1 MCLMVITLKGQTN
14 LIDSLQTKYQSA
26 ASDSARIKILKDI
39 SWEYLNNRNNAD
51 LAKKH
56 IDSFYTI
63 SKNKNIS
70 WGAPLANYQYAVL
83 ERQKGN
89 YSEALAFIEKYLIF
103 HQTKKEPFALAN
115 GLYQKAIILDDLG
128 SFDKSLEIY
137 YSILKIYEERNHT
150 FSIATTLNAIGEIL
164 KKTGKMPEAMN
175 SYKRAL
181 ELFSSLGDKTEIAN
195 CLFNIGDT
203 YMQQKDYDSALEYF
217 NNALSLDE
225 ETNSEWGKAYDFEA
239 LGKVYAFQ
247 KKYRKSLEYHNKAL
261 ILREK
266 LGLRRELSMSHTQI
280 GIVNLELKDFG
291 RAEKSL
297 NTAIQIAEEI
307 GSKSRLQEN
316 YRVLSQLYEQT
327 GDFKRA
333 LAFKNK
339 LATIKDSLFN
349 EAKSKQIEELQ
360 VRFETEKKQDAI
372 TTLQK
377 DAEISDLKLKQQA
390 FLRNLVIGVAVAIL
404 LFVFLAF
411 NRFKHA
417 QRVKQADEERKMVIL
432 EERKRTE
439 IEKQRVTELQKIDQL
454 KDEFLANTSHELRT
468 PLVGIIG
475 LTESLKDGIA
485 GKLPKVA
492 LENLDMIANS
502 GKRLSHLVND
512 ILDFSKLKN
521 KDLILSQRPVDIYA
535 LSTIVLQLSNP
546 MLKDKKLKLINS
558 IPKEVPLV
566 NADENRLQQIMHNLI
581 GNAIK
586 FTQKGYVTLLTEIK
600 KDMLSISV
608 SDTGIG
614 IPKDKLE
621 TIFNSFQQADGSTQ
635 REFGGT
641 GLGLSVTK
649 QLVELHGGTIDVTS
663 EEGKGSIFS
672 FTLPISNEKRDD
684 IKEKNYTSSDFVH
697 TLSAS
702 KEDLMPAKQKSKS
715 NDEALKILIVDDEPI
730 NRRVLENHLTVAGYD
745 VTEVSSGKEALE
757 LLQGQTSF
765 SLVLLDVMMPG
776 ISGYEV
782 CEKIREQFSASY
794 LPIILLT
801 AKNTVNELVIGFNSG
816 ANDYLTKPFSKNELL
831 SRIKI
836 HINLNTIHRAT
847 SKFVPSEF
855 VKSVGKE
862 SITDVRLGDHIEK
875 KVTVLF
881 SDIRDYTSLAE
892 DMTPEQNFKF
902 VNAYVGRMGPLIRE
916 NEGFVNQYLG
926 DGIMAL
932 FPHQAEHALD
942 AAIEMQRTLAL
953 YNKRRVE
960 EKGYK
965 PLSVGMGLH
974 TGPLI
979 MGIIGDA
986 NRNDPAVIA
995 DTVNSA
1001 ARVEG
1006 VTKYYGANIIIS
1018 ENSLKSMKDSSG
1030 FNFRYLGKVK
1040 VKGKQKAIGIY
1051 ECIDGDSVES
1061 ISLKLKTLSN
1071 YNNGVSLFFDYQ
1083 FIEAAKTFKKVLTK
1097 NPNDQVTQYFHQQ
1110 AKKYAKSGAPKDWQS
1125 VTVMNQK

>member
-1 MCLMVITLKGQTN
+1 MCLAFNVNAVHAQAKN
-14 LIDSLQTKYQSA
+14 LDSLLTVWEDTSKLDTVRLEAGYSVFILRFRQNL
-26 ASDSARIKILKDI
+26 DSARTFGEKMLEFSQKKENLEWETTSTRLIGNTYAVQGKLKDALKWFKL
-39 SWEYLNNRNNAD
+39 SLVSGKKLNS
-51 LAKKH
+51 KK
-56 IDSFYTI
+56 D
-63 SKNKNIS
+63 
-70 WGAPLANYQYAVL
+70 
-83 ERQKGN
+83 
-89 YSEALAFIEKYLIF
+89 
-103 HQTKKEPFALAN
+103 
-115 GLYQKAIILDDLG
+115 
-128 SFDKSLEIY
+128 
-137 YSILKIYEERNHT
+137 
-150 FSIATTLNAIGEIL
+150 IATTLG
-164 KKTGKMPEAMN
+164 
-175 SYKRAL
+175 
-181 ELFSSLGDKTEIAN
+181 
-195 CLFNIGDT
+195 NIGTIHYEMGNYAQAISFLLDAFKISEELDNKAGLARISNNLGNVFIR
-203 YMQQKDYDSALEYF
+203 QDKNEKALEYYMYSLRLKEEL
-217 NNALSLDE
+217 NNPRSLPA
-225 ETNSEWGKAYDFEA
+225 AYNNIS
-239 LGKVYAFQ
+239 LVYSNQ
-247 KKYRKSLEYHNKAL
+247 RKYDLALEYLMKSVSAS
-261 ILREK
+261 EK
-266 LGLRRELSMSHTQI
+266 VDDKIGLTRAYNNLGAHY
-280 GIVNLELKDFG
+280 D
-291 RAEKSL
+291 
-297 NTAIQIAEEI
+297 
-307 GSKSRLQEN
+307 
-316 YRVLSQLYEQT
+316 QT
-327 GDFKRA
+327 GDFQKA
-333 LAFKNK
+333 LDYINLGLKIKTQIQDNEG
-339 LATIKDSLFN
+339 LATSYLYRGKTYLHMEQYQLAKRDCEEGLARGKEMGALLVQKEACDCLSQAWEGIGNSIKSLEFYKKLTSLKDSLFN
-349 EAKSKQIEELQ
+349 KNKTEDIARNELQYQFEKQQLADSISFHKKQTAQQVAFERDLNDQRTKFYIFLFGGLGLLVFGIIYWRSRQKSKEL
-360 VRFETEKKQDAI
+360 KKERDVVQ
-372 TTLQK
+372 
-377 DAEISDLKLKQQA
+377 KLKQ
-390 FLRNLVIGVAVAIL
+390 V
-404 LFVFLAF
+404 
-411 NRFKHA
+411 
-417 QRVKQADEERKMVIL
+417 
-432 EERKRTE
+432 
-439 IEKQRVTELQKIDQL
+439 DQL
-454 KDEFLANTSHELRT
+454 KDQFLANTSHELRT

-485 GKLPKVA
+485 GKLPKTA

-521 KDLILSQRPVDIYA
+521 KELVLSQRPVDIYA

-546 MLKDKKLKLINS
+546 MVKDKKLKLINS
-558 IPKEVPLV
+558 IPKNVPLV

-586 FTQKGYVTLLTEIK
+586 FTQKGYLTLLAETQ

-621 TIFNSFQQADGSTQ
+621 TIFNSFEQADGSTQ

-663 EEGKGSIFS
+663 EEEKGSIFT
-672 FTLPISNEKRDD
+672 FTLPISNEKRADL
-684 IKEKNYTSSDFVH
+684 KEKNYISSDFVQ
-697 TLSAS
+697 TISSS
-702 KEDLMPAKQKSKS
+702 KEEVTPIRQKSKS
-715 NDEALKILIVDDEPI
+715 KADSLKILIVDDEPI
-730 NRRVLENHLTVAGYD
+730 NRRVLENHLTVAGYE
-745 VTEVSSGKEALE
+745 VTEASSGKEALE
-757 LLQGQTSF
+757 LLQKRTSF
-765 SLVLLDVMMPG
+765 SLILLDVMMPG

-782 CEKIREQFSASY
+782 CEEIRKEFSASY

-816 ANDYLTKPFSKNELL
+816 ANDYLTKPFSKSELL

-836 HINLNTIHRAT
+836 HINLNIIHRAT

-916 NEGFVNQYLG
+916 NKGFVNQYLG

-932 FPHQAEHALD
+932 FPDQAEHALD

-979 MGIIGDA
+979 MGIIGDV

-1018 ENSLKSMKDSSG
+1018 ESSLKSMKDSSG

-1051 ECIDGDSVES
+1051 ECIDGDSVEV
-1061 ISLKLKTLSN
+1061 ISLKLKTLTD
-1071 YNNGVSLFFDYQ
+1071 YNNGVSLFFDHH
-1083 FIEAAKTFKKVLTK
+1083 FTEAAKAFKKVLTK

-1110 AKKYAKSGAPKDWQS
+1110 AKKYAKSGAPKNWES
-1125 VTVMNQK
+1125 VTVMDQK

>member
-1 MCLMVITLKGQTN
+1 MCLAFNTVQAQNKHL
-14 LIDSLQTKYQSA
+14 DSLLTVWEDTSKQDTIRLEAGYDAFILRFRQNL
-26 ASDSARIKILKDI
+26 DSARTFGKKMLEFSQENKNLKWEATSTRLVGNTYAVQGKLEDALVWFNRSLVLSQKLESQKDI
-39 SWEYLNNRNNAD
+39 AVTLSNIGTIHYEIGNYTQSISFLLEGLKISEELDDKPALARVTNNLGNVFIEQKNNEKALEYYLYSLKLKEELDNPRSLPAAYNNIALVYGNQ
-51 LAKKH
+51 KKYDQAFQYLMKS
-56 IDSFYTI
+56 IETAEKVDDKI
-63 SKNKNIS
+63 SLTRAYANIGS
-70 WGAPLANYQYAVL
+70 LYN
-83 ERQKGN
+83 EKGN
-89 YSEALAFIEKYLIF
+89 YKKALDFLNRSLRIKLEIQDNEGLATTYLYRAKTYLNQKKYQLAKRDCAESLARGEEMGALLVQEEACECLSLAWE
-103 HQTKKEPFALAN
+103 
-115 GLYQKAIILDDLG
+115 GLG
-128 SFDKSLEIY
+128 NTNKSLEFY
-137 YSILKIYEERNHT
+137 KR
-150 FSIATTLNAIGEIL
+150 FTTL
-164 KKTGKMPEAMN
+164 
-175 SYKRAL
+175 
-181 ELFSSLGDKTEIAN
+181 
-195 CLFNIGDT
+195 
-203 YMQQKDYDSALEYF
+203 
-217 NNALSLDE
+217 
-225 ETNSEWGKAYDFEA
+225 
-239 LGKVYAFQ
+239 
-247 KKYRKSLEYHNKAL
+247 
-261 ILREK
+261 
-266 LGLRRELSMSHTQI
+266 
-280 GIVNLELKDFG
+280 
-291 RAEKSL
+291 
-297 NTAIQIAEEI
+297 
-307 GSKSRLQEN
+307 
-316 YRVLSQLYEQT
+316 
-327 GDFKRA
+327 
-333 LAFKNK
+333 
-339 LATIKDSLFN
+339 KDSLFN
-349 EAKSKQIEELQ
+349 KNRTEEITRNELQ
-360 VRFETEKKQDAI
+360 YQFEKEQLADSIAFHRKQTAQQVAFERDLNKQRTKFYVFLFGGLGILLFGIIYWRSRQKTQELKKERDVVQ
-372 TTLQK
+372 
-377 DAEISDLKLKQQA
+377 KLKQ
-390 FLRNLVIGVAVAIL
+390 V
-404 LFVFLAF
+404 
-411 NRFKHA
+411 
-417 QRVKQADEERKMVIL
+417 
-432 EERKRTE
+432 
-439 IEKQRVTELQKIDQL
+439 DQL
-454 KDEFLANTSHELRT
+454 KDQFLANTSHELRT

-535 LSTIVLQLSNP
+535 LSTIVLQLSDP
-546 MLKDKKLKLINS
+546 MIKDKKIKLINS

-586 FTQKGYVTLLTEIK
+586 FTQKGYVTLLTETK
-600 KDMLSISV
+600 KDMLSVSV

-621 TIFNSFQQADGSTQ
+621 TIFNSFEQADGSTQ

-702 KEDLMPAKQKSKS
+702 KEDLMPAKQKLKS
-715 NDEALKILIVDDEPI
+715 NDEALKILIVDDEPV

-745 VTEVSSGKEALE
+745 VTEASSGKEALK
-757 LLQGQTSF
+757 LLQEQTSY

-932 FPHQAEHALD
+932 FPYQAEHALD
-942 AAIEMQRTLAL
+942 AAIEMQRTLSL

-979 MGIIGDA
+979 MGIIGDV

-1051 ECIDGDSVES
+1051 ECIDGDSVDS

-1071 YNNGVSLFFDYQ
+1071 YNNGVSLFFDHQ
-1083 FIEAAKTFKKVLTK
+1083 FIEAAKAFKKVLTK

-1125 VTVMNQK
+1125 VTVMDQK